1 MRVRLTVLVAALLCA
16 AAAPFA
22 TAQEYFSI
30 EKYANGQEADTPP
43 GPIVAT
49 GDVVQWTY
57 VITNLQDATLF
68 DITVT
73 DDQGVVVTCPA
84 TTLAGAE
91 SMTCTG
97 SGVAAPGQYVN
108 VGTVTATPAGGEE
121 STASDA
127 AYSFGQAPAG
137 PLDLEKLTNGDDAD
151 FSPGPTIFIGDPV
164 EWTYIVTNRSDGTV
178 TEIAVTDDQG
188 VTVTCPATSLAPGA
202 SMTCTGSGT
211 AIAGQYANVGTGTA
225 LSSGGEALADTD
237 ASHYLGVRALA
248 DIQKLTNGEDADT
261 APGPSVLQGSPV
273 AWSYVV
279 TNLSRGA
286 LYDVAVSDSDPTV
299 TVSCP
304 LESLEPE
311 ASMTCTAS
319 GVAIAGQYENTGTV
333 TASTEEGQ
341 DVLDSDA
348 SHYLGLA
355 VITLEKVTNGV
366 DADTP
371 PGPSLIEGAPVT
383 WTYLV
388 TNTGPETLTAVAVS
402 DDQGVTVTCP
412 GTTLAPGASLTC
424 TASGEA
430 QVGQYANIGLVTA
443 RNASA
448 VEVTASDPSHYFGRP
463 RLIPVLGSGGIAAL
477 CLLIG
482 FAGVAILRRG

>member
-84 TTLAGAE
+84 TTLAGAQ

-97 SGVAAPGQYVN
+97 SGIAAPGQYVN
-108 VGTVTATPAGGEE
+108 VGTVTATPVGGEE
-121 STASDA
+121 SAESDA

-137 PLDLEKLTNGDDAD
+137 PLDLEKFTNGADAD
-151 FSPGPTIFIGDPV
+151 FPPGPTIFIGDPV
-164 EWTYIVTNRSDGTV
+164 EWTYVVTNLSAGTITGV
-178 TEIAVTDDQG
+178 AVTDDQA
-188 VTVTCPATSLAPGA
+188 VVVTCPATSLAPGA
-202 SMTCTGSGT
+202 SMTCTGSGL
-211 AIAGQYANVGTGTA
+211 AIAGQYANVGTAIA

-248 DIQKLTNGEDADT
+248 DIQKLTNGEDADA
-261 APGPSVLQGSPV
+261 APGPAVPQGSAI
-273 AWSYVV
+273 AWTYVV

-286 LYDVAVSDSDPTV
+286 LYDVAVGDSDPTV

-319 GVAIAGQYENTGTV
+319 GVAIAGQYANTSTL

-348 SHYLGLA
+348 SHYFGIA
-355 VITLEKVTNGV
+355 VITLEKLTNGAE
-366 DADTP
+366 ADTP
-371 PGPSLIEGAPVT
+371 PGPVLVEGAPVS
-383 WTYLV
+383 WSYVV
-388 TNTGPETLTAVAVS
+388 TNTGAETLTAIAVT
-402 DDQGVTVTCP
+402 DDRGVTVTCP
-412 GTTLAPGASLTC
+412 GTELAPGASMTC
-424 TASGEA
+424 TASGVA
-430 QVGQYANIGLVTA
+430 QIGQYANVGLVAA

-448 VEVTASDPSHYFGRP
+448 VEVTAADPSHYFGRP
-463 RLIPVLGSGGIAAL
+463 RLIPALSGAGMTAL

-482 FAGVAILRRG
+482 LAGAAFLLRR